1 MAESTDDS
9 LRLST
14 SQNAS
19 EGGGQG
25 PSISA
30 LAGAVAAAIHQSLA
44 TNLARRQGERAQTS
58 VPQTPETVSGHS
70 SRNLTPFERAAKR
83 PKFSPPTLFENL
95 RKRRK
100 KSSGSSSGQS
110 SKVNYY
116 VRDVVLLPE
125 EFAKGNIVPVP
136 RCSSRTRLRQ
146 GRPNWQN
153 RIPFCYVS

>member
-30 LAGAVAAAIHQSLA
+30 LADAVAAAIYQSLA
-44 TNLARRQGERAQTS
+44 TNLAQRQDERAQTS
-58 VPQTPETVSGHS
+58 VPQTPETVSGHT
-70 SRNLTPFERAAKR
+70 SRNLTPFECAAKR

-95 RKRRK
+95 RK
-100 KSSGSSSGQS
+100 KSSGSSS
-110 SKVNYY
+110 
-116 VRDVVLLPE
+116 
-125 EFAKGNIVPVP
+125 F
-136 RCSSRTRLRQ
+136 
-146 GRPNWQN
+146 
-153 RIPFCYVS
+153 